1 MSLLQYTR
9 RKGLKELLPIGTVV
23 TLHQGTKKLMIIGRI
38 QREKTTGKIYDYA
51 ACLWPEGSIDTQHF
65 YLFNT
70 EDVHILYHIGLQS
83 VEEFRFRSI
92 LDEQIKK
99 LEEDH

>member
-1 MSLLQYTR
+1 M
-9 RKGLKELLPIGTVV
+9 KELLPIGTVV

-99 LEEDH
+99 LEEDQ